1 MLHMFLENPGKGWKM
16 RRASTITAVAGYCG
30 GLLAAVGTLMIIPGV
45 AAVFLDGSSSHT
57 TVPSFVLPGA
67 GAVVVGLA
75 LWRVFGRQPITNA
88 RAMLVCSIGW
98 MTAAFVSALPYHFG
112 MGCGYLDALFES
124 TAGFTTTGFTLFHGF
139 DGIPRSML
147 FWRCFTQWLGGLGI
161 LTFFLAVSSQAP
173 GAHMLL
179 GAESH
184 KISSSRPVPG
194 MANTLRVFWVI
205 YGGIT
210 ILAVTV
216 FLLGGMGVFDAV
228 NHGLTTAS
236 TGGFST
242 KEEGIAWF
250 TQARGMNPWVI
261 QYGLVLCMVLGGTN
275 FLVLFKVLSGSVR
288 SLWNTLEA
296 RLWWGL
302 LLGFTAV
309 VVLEKLARGVHG
321 SLEEAFRQSLFTVVS
336 LMTSTGFIITELSSP
351 LFGPVARHCFILM
364 LIVGGCVGSTS
375 GGLKVLRLGILLKSA
390 GQEVRRLFNPIRAV
404 SGVRVDGKLVPR
416 AEVHRASAIFFL
428 WMLFLGLG
436 SIASAS
442 FTGIE
447 SGESMSVTA
456 STMGNMGPS
465 FIPMGEMSF
474 FPAPAKLIC
483 ILGMMAGRLEILPL
497 LMLFRRRAWR

>member
-1 MLHMFLENPGKGWKM
+1 
-16 RRASTITAVAGYCG
+16 
-30 GLLAAVGTLMIIPGV
+30 MIIPGV
-45 AAVFLDGSSSHT
+45 VAVFLDGSSSHA
-57 TVPSFVLPGA
+57 TVPAFILSGVGTIAAGLVLR
-67 GAVVVGLA
+67 
-75 LWRVFGRQPITNA
+75 RVFGGQPITNA

-98 MTAAFVSALPYHFG
+98 MTAALVSALPYHFG
-112 MGCGYLDALFES
+112 MGCGYLDSLFES
-124 TAGFTTTGFTLFHGF
+124 TAGFTTTGFTVLQGF
-139 DGIPRSML
+139 DGIPRSII

-194 MANTLRVFWVI
+194 MANTLRVFWII

-210 ILAVTV
+210 LLAVTV

-250 TQARGMNPWVI
+250 TRARGMNPWVI
-261 QYGLVLCMVLGGTN
+261 QYGLVICMVLGGTN

-288 SLWNTLEA
+288 SLWNTLEV

-302 LLGFTAV
+302 LSGFTAV
-309 VVLEKLARGVHG
+309 VLFEKLVRGVHTTF
-321 SLEEAFRQSLFTVVS
+321 EEALRSSLFTVVS
-336 LMTSTGFIITELSSP
+336 LMTSTGFVITELSSP
-351 LFGPVARHCFILM
+351 LFGPVARHCFMLM

-375 GGLKVLRLGILLKSA
+375 GGLKVLRVGILLKSA

-416 AEVHRASAIFFL
+416 AEVHRVSAVFFL
-428 WMLFLGLG
+428 WMLLLGIG
-436 SIASAS
+436 SALSTW
-442 FTGIE
+442 FTGLEGTRSSSI
-447 SGESMSVTA
+447 MA
-456 STMGNMGPS
+456 STISNMGPA
-465 FIPMGEMSF
+465 FINMGEMAS
-474 FPAPAKLIC
+474 FPAQAKLVY
-483 ILGMMAGRLEILPL
+483 ILGMLAGRLEILPL
-497 LMLFRRRAWR
+497 LMLFRRKVWR

>member
-1 MLHMFLENPGKGWKM
+1 MP
-16 RRASTITAVAGYCG
+16 RASTLTAVAGYCG
-30 GLLAAVGTLMIIPGV
+30 GLLAAVGALMIIPGV
-45 AAVFLDGSSSHT
+45 IAAFLDGSSSST
-57 TVPSFVLPGA
+57 TVPSFVISGVGTIAA
-67 GAVVVGLA
+67 GFV
-75 LWRVFGRQPITNA
+75 LWRIFGGQPITNA

-98 MTAAFVSALPYHFG
+98 MTAALVSALPYHFG
-112 MGCGYLDALFES
+112 MGCSYLDALFES
-124 TAGFTTTGFTLFHGF
+124 TAGFTTTGFTVLRGF
-139 DGIPRSML
+139 DGIPRSMI

-210 ILAVTV
+210 LLSVTV
-216 FLLGGMGVFDAV
+216 FLLGGMDVFDAV

-261 QYGLVLCMVLGGTN
+261 QYGLVVCMVLGGTN

-288 SLWNTLEA
+288 SLWNTLEVK
-296 RLWWGL
+296 LWWSL
-302 LLGFTAV
+302 LSGFTV
-309 VVLEKLARGVHG
+309 IVLWEKLVRGVHPTF
-321 SLEEAFRQSLFTVVS
+321 EEALRSSLFTVVS
-336 LMTSTGFIITELSSP
+336 LMTSTGFVITELSSP
-351 LFGPVARHCFILM
+351 LFGPVARHCFMLM

-375 GGLKVLRLGILLKSA
+375 GGLKVLRVGILLKSA
-390 GQEVRRLFNPIRAV
+390 GQEVRRLFNPLRAV

-416 AEVHRASAIFFL
+416 AEVHRVSAVFFL
-428 WMLFLGLG
+428 WMLLLGIG
-436 SIASAS
+436 SMVSTWFTGLEGAQSAS
-442 FTGIE
+442 I
-447 SGESMSVTA
+447 MA
-456 STMGNMGPS
+456 STIGNMGPG
-465 FIPMGEMSF
+465 FIRMGEMAS
-474 FPAPAKLIC
+474 FPAQAKLVY

-497 LMLFRRRAWR
+497 LMLFRRKAWR